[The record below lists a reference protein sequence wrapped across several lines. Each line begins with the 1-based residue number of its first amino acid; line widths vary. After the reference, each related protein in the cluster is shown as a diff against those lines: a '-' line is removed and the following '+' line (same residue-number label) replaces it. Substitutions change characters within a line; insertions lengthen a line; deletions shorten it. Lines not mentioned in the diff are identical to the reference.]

1 MHSHTWT
8 GGFQSGGKAEVK
20 YQMKTEI
27 IMADSKARALK
38 SESQKRNQ
46 VINIKTDNRQIPRKH
61 EKGWEDAS
69 RQLANICFYFFL
81 LQSTELDFPT
91 RA

>member
-8 GGFQSGGKAEVK
+8 GGLQSGGKAEVK

-38 SESQKRNQ
+38 SEKRA
-46 VINIKTDNRQIPRKH
+46 KRGTK
-61 EKGWEDAS
+61 
-69 RQLANICFYFFL
+69 
-81 LQSTELDFPT
+81 
-91 RA
+91 